1 MDKKDKKE
9 FDNQTEEINNIIDE
23 NNENDKVENKSDTN
37 QKSPDYK
44 EKEVDERSFSEKVE
58 DKIDDVVY
66 GAQKIIYGDI
76 DNYSENIPAMIR
88 DPDNEIRHINK
99 VQTRRNFNKWLF
111 GKKGAKVFFTLVAIA
126 LVIGLIVSFVG

>member
-111 GKKGAKVFFTLVAIA
+111 GKKGAKVFLTLVAIA